1 MSQINVTKIN
11 HESGAG
17 DNIILSADGD
27 TQINSLNGSA
37 LGGFRNQ
44 LINGDFRVWQRG
56 TSVVY
61 GSANGGYT
69 ADRWAGASDT
79 TTSQRVKYGNIPV
92 AEVLG
97 NKYMLQG
104 VELYIDPFSNT
115 VNTQFVVGSTWTLS
129 YYATKAPD
137 GAISNIA
144 EFRDAATNGTSST
157 NPVVIATI
165 STPTA
170 TGKTLGSGNELVQY
184 STTFTVTGTPA
195 ATNRSAVFHITGN
208 SNDVDFAYAQ
218 LEPGS
223 VATPFEHRP
232 MATELAMCQRYY
244 WTSTSGN
251 SLDGS
256 ANTASNNMLT
266 PQTPNTSSGVFEA
279 ARVPFPVVMR
289 SQPTCTYLSTSG
301 ASNKL
306 YVHPVGDADVR
317 FSKPQTNFVSVTT
330 FGAGTYITGIVITDA
345 EL

>member
-69 ADRWAGASDT
+69 ADRWAVASDT

-170 TGKTLGSGNELVQY
+170 TGKTEY
-184 STTFTVTGTPA
+184 W
-195 ATNRSAVFHITGN
+195 
-208 SNDVDFAYAQ
+208 AQ
-218 LEPGS
+218 EPGMP
-223 VATPFEHRP
+223 VRGQ
-232 MATELAMCQRYY
+232 CQH
-244 WTSTSGN
+244 
-251 SLDGS
+251 LDTKQRHGF
-256 ANTASNNMLT
+256 L
-266 PQTPNTSSGVFEA
+266 
-279 ARVPFPVVMR
+279 
-289 SQPTCTYLSTSG
+289 CY
-301 ASNKL
+301 
-306 YVHPVGDADVR
+306 
-317 FSKPQTNFVSVTT
+317 
-330 FGAGTYITGIVITDA
+330 
-345 EL
+345 